1 MKTATHLVVTLRASA
16 TAYADIS
23 LETTIESS
31 DFSSSTIPDSV
42 FAIPAGLQASD
53 KK

>member
-1 MKTATHLVVTLRASA
+1 MKTATQLVVTLCASA
-16 TAYADIS
+16 TAYAHFS

-31 DFSSSTIPDSV
+31 GFSSSTIPDSV
-42 FAIPAGLQASD
+42 FAISAGFQAGD